1 MNIEEMDQVISRTP
15 FEELGEDGLKRCRP
29 IGGLP
34 DGMTEAD
41 WMKHLKG
48 MQEVRRHLYQSILHF
63 KDRDAFFIRSDGQT
77 FTRRFEPCVHGRIWD
92 WREYECNDG
101 EIRKMLVFQTDK
113 GLWVVPCQRLVDL
126 KRMVIP
132 YDRETLTK
140 MLSKSFRKRGWFYD
154 PISGYTGDI
163 RVDKD
168 TNEIRAFRD
177 GKLGE
182 VIDPQLIKFCQ
193 FPEEYR
199 AATTP
204 YEKQFH

>member
-1 MNIEEMDQVISRTP
+1 MNIEEMEQVIYRPP
-15 FEELGEDGLKRCRP
+15 FEELDEDGLKTIRP

-41 WMKHLKG
+41 YMKHLKG

-101 EIRKMLVFQTDK
+101 VSRKMLVFQTDR
-113 GLWVVPCQRLVDL
+113 GFWIVPCRRMVDL
-126 KRMVIP
+126 NRMVIA
-132 YDRETLTK
+132 YDPETLTK
-140 MLSKSFRKRGWFYD
+140 MLSKSFRKRGMFYD
-154 PISGYTGDI
+154 QISGYNGDI

-177 GKLGE
+177 GKLCE
-182 VIDPQLIKFCQ
+182 VIDPQLIRFCQ
-193 FPEEYR
+193 FPEHYR